1 MSVAEQQ
8 IEQALA
14 TWSSY
19 FLQVV
24 SFAQRAEIIAF
35 QENLP
40 TCEELNQ
47 LYSKLEV
54 FLPNTFKKYKDS
66 IIQELSSL
74 SEQNM
79 LAQSVAIALGLN
91 DQSKKQFFDN
101 YQKGGSLKDAQNRR
115 LFSLLEQI
123 QQDKQTSELQYKQ
136 PLNPLSPISLF
147 PSKNSLGQTYTVL
160 WDRFIHDLKKIPIS
174 HQQNLN
180 MWLDH
185 FDSLWQIYAQAMPA
199 VVSNDFISES
209 SAYDLA
215 KVSSALL
222 IAKKQAPDIDTPYL
236 LIQGDFFGIQNFI
249 FASGGDTAKHAAKL
263 LRGRSFY
270 VSLMVECAA
279 LKIVENLGLNSSSIV
294 QNAAGKFLIVAGNTA
309 QNILALEKIQTELNE
324 WFLKYTYGLSSLGLA
339 WTAVDEEQ
347 FKLQDTDNNFQQVMK
362 KLFTVLERKKL
373 SNFDLCGSDL
383 RPTVFEGYLDSFDNR
398 LGICE
403 LSGFAPATMQFRNS
417 VVVSDLSRDHVIV
430 GEALAKP
437 ALQRLIISEDVI
449 DQSDKVLK
457 VRLFGYS
464 IRFTEDQEISG
475 KFGPSIQEHKIQRFY
490 DFSLAQNMEDHAWHG
505 YAKRHINSYVPVFNN
520 VPDALDLNRYPESE
534 RNIEAGVLKNFNH
547 LAYDNKQLNES
558 SKWQG
563 IAALAVL
570 KGDIDNLGAIFQ
582 QGQKRPSFTKSALLS
597 RQINAFFAVYLPTLC
612 KEKYCNSY
620 TVFAGGDDFF
630 LIGPW
635 YEIICLASEMRNKFH
650 EYCANN
656 EKLHF
661 SAGILLTK
669 PGAPVNQLAE
679 RTESA
684 LELAKN
690 ALDAHGEAS
699 KNNVYCLEQVMKW
712 TDFEQVVQAC
722 HDLKNIQDQY
732 ALSTAFLYALLSWC
746 DMAEKEHLQPE
757 MTFWRSQL
765 YYKIYRHLESLPAY
779 KGNKEALKKCT
790 TDLAVIFAKNLEKFK
805 GHYRV
810 AVTTQL
816 YRYRISA

>member
-1 MSVAEQQ
+1 MSIAEQQ

-101 YQKGGSLKDAQNRR
+101 HQKGVSLKDAQNRR

-136 PLNPLSPISLF
+136 PLNTLSPISLF
-147 PSKNSLGQTYTVL
+147 PSENSLGQTYTVL
-160 WDRFIHDLKKIPIS
+160 WDKFIHDLKKIPIS
-174 HQQNLN
+174 HQKNLN

-222 IAKKQAPDIDTPYL
+222 MAKKQAPDIDTPYL

-362 KLFTVLERKKL
+362 KLFAVLERKKL

-398 LGICE
+398 LGVCE
-403 LSGFAPATMQFRNS
+403 LSGFAPAAMQFRNS
-417 VVVSDLSRDHVIV
+417 VAVSDLSRDHVIV

-437 ALQRLIISEDVI
+437 ALQRLIISKESI
-449 DQSDKVLK
+449 DQSDKSLK
-457 VRLFGYS
+457 VSLFGYS
-464 IRFTEDQEISG
+464 IRFTEDEEISG

-505 YAKRHINSYVPVFNN
+505 YAKRHINSYVPVFNSI
-520 VPDALDLNRYPESE
+520 PDALDLSRYPESE
-534 RNIEAGVLKNFNH
+534 RNIETGVLKNFNH
-547 LAYDNKQLNES
+547 LAYDNKQLNEN

-570 KGDIDNLGAIFQ
+570 KGDIDNLGTIFQ

-597 RQINAFFAVYLPTLC
+597 RQVNAFFAVYLPALC
-612 KEKYCNSY
+612 KEKYRNSY

-635 YEIICLASEMRNKFH
+635 YEIICLAAEMRNKFH

-661 SAGILLTK
+661 SAGVLLTK

-690 ALDAHGEAS
+690 ALDPQGEAS

-712 TDFEQVVQAC
+712 SDFEQVVQAC
-722 HDLKNIQDQY
+722 HDLKDIQTQY
-732 ALSTAFLYALLSWC
+732 GLSTAFLYALLTWC
-746 DMAEKEHLQPE
+746 DMAEQEHLQPE
-757 MTFWRSQL
+757 MTLWRSQL

-779 KGNKEALKKCT
+779 KGNKDVLRKSSS
-790 TDLAVIFAKNLEKFK
+790 DLAVIFAKNLEKFK
-805 GHYRV
+805 GRYRV
-810 AVTTQL
+810 AVTTHL
-816 YRYRISA
+816 YRYRKSA

>member
-101 YQKGGSLKDAQNRR
+101 YQKGVSLKDAQNRR

-147 PSKNSLGQTYTVL
+147 PSENSLGQTYTVL
-160 WDRFIHDLKKIPIS
+160 WDKFIHDLKRIPIS

-199 VVSNDFISES
+199 AVSNDFISES

-684 LELAKN
+684 LELAKH
-690 ALDAHGEAS
+690 ALDAHGKAS

-722 HDLKNIQDQY
+722 LDLKNIQDQY
-732 ALSTAFLYALLSWC
+732 GLSTAFLYALLSWC

-757 MTFWRSQL
+757 MTLWRSQL

-779 KGNKEALKKCT
+779 KGNKETLKKCT
-790 TDLAVIFAKNLEKFK
+790 ADLAVILAKNLQKFK
-805 GHYRV
+805 GRYRV
-810 AVTTQL
+810 AVTTHL
-816 YRYRISA
+816 YRYRKSA

>member
-101 YQKGGSLKDAQNRR
+101 YQKGVSLKDAQNRR

-147 PSKNSLGQTYTVL
+147 PSENSLGQTYTVL
-160 WDRFIHDLKKIPIS
+160 WDKFIHDLKKIPIS

-398 LGICE
+398 LSICE

-520 VPDALDLNRYPESE
+520 VPDALDLKRYPESE

-684 LELAKN
+684 LELAKH
-690 ALDAHGEAS
+690 ALDAHGKAS

-722 HDLKNIQDQY
+722 LDLKNIQDQY
-732 ALSTAFLYALLSWC
+732 GLSTAFLYALLSWC

-757 MTFWRSQL
+757 MTLWRSQL

-779 KGNKEALKKCT
+779 KGNKETLKKCT
-790 TDLAVIFAKNLEKFK
+790 ADLAVILAKNLQKFK

-810 AVTTQL
+810 AVTTHL
-816 YRYRISA
+816 YRYRKSA

>member
-1 MSVAEQQ
+1 MTFAEQQ

-24 SFAQRAEIIAF
+24 SFAQRAEVIAF

-40 TCEELNQ
+40 TGLELSQ
-47 LYSKLEV
+47 LYSILEN
-54 FLPNTFKKYKDS
+54 FLPDALKTNKDR
-66 IIQELSSL
+66 IIQELSTL
-74 SEQNM
+74 SENN
-79 LAQSVAIALGLN
+79 LLTQSVAVALGLN
-91 DQSKKQFFDN
+91 DESKKQFFDI
-101 YQKGGSLKDAQNRR
+101 YQKGVSLKEAQDRR

-123 QQDKQTSELQYKQ
+123 QQDKQADQLRYKQ
-136 PLNPLSPISLF
+136 PLNPLSPFSLF
-147 PSKNSLGQTYTVL
+147 PSETSLGQTYKVL
-160 WDRFIHDLKKIPIS
+160 WDQFIHDLKKIPLS
-174 HQQNLN
+174 HHKNLN

-199 VVSNDFISES
+199 VVSKAFISES

-215 KVSSALL
+215 KVSSALML
-222 IAKKQAPDIDTPYL
+222 AKKQALDTNTPYL

-249 FASGGDTAKHAAKL
+249 FASGGDTVKHAAKL

-279 LKIVENLGLNSSSIV
+279 LKIVEKLGLNSSSIV
-294 QNAAGKFLIVAGNTA
+294 QNAAGKFLIVAGNTT
-309 QNILALEKIQTELNE
+309 QNISFLEKIQTELNE

-339 WTAVDEEQ
+339 WTVVDEEQ

-362 KLFTVLERKKL
+362 KLFAVLERKKL
-373 SNFDLCGSDL
+373 SNFDLCASDQ
-383 RPTVFEGYLDSFDNR
+383 RPAVFEGYLDSFDNR
-398 LGICE
+398 LGVCE

-417 VVVSDLSRDHVIV
+417 VAVSDLSRDHVIV

-437 ALQRLIISEDVI
+437 ALQRLIISKESI
-449 DQSDKVLK
+449 DQSDKSLK
-457 VRLFGYS
+457 VSLFGYS
-464 IRFTEDQEISG
+464 IRFTEDEEISG

-505 YAKRHINSYVPVFNN
+505 YAKRHINSYVPVFNSI
-520 VPDALDLNRYPESE
+520 PDALDLSRYPESE
-534 RNIEAGVLKNFNH
+534 RNIETGVLKNFNH
-547 LAYDNKQLNES
+547 LAYDNKQLNEN

-570 KGDIDNLGAIFQ
+570 KGDIDNLGTIFQ

-597 RQINAFFAVYLPTLC
+597 RQVNAFFAVYLPALC
-612 KEKYCNSY
+612 KEKYRNSY

-635 YEIICLASEMRNKFH
+635 YEIICLAAEMRNKFH

-661 SAGILLTK
+661 SAGVLLTK

-690 ALDAHGEAS
+690 AIDPQGEAS

-712 TDFEQVVQAC
+712 SDFEQVVQAC
-722 HDLKNIQDQY
+722 HDLKDIQTQY
-732 ALSTAFLYALLSWC
+732 GLSTAFLYALLTWC
-746 DMAEKEHLQPE
+746 DMAEQEHLQPE
-757 MTFWRSQL
+757 MTLWRSQL

-779 KGNKEALKKCT
+779 KGNKDALRKGSS
-790 TDLAVIFAKNLEKFK
+790 DLAVIFAKNLEKFK
-805 GHYRV
+805 GRYRV
-810 AVTTQL
+810 AVTTHL
-816 YRYRISA
+816 YRYRKSA

>member
-101 YQKGGSLKDAQNRR
+101 YQKGVSLKDAQNRR

-147 PSKNSLGQTYTVL
+147 PSENSLGQTYTVL
-160 WDRFIHDLKKIPIS
+160 WDKFIHDLKRIPIS

-684 LELAKN
+684 LELAKH
-690 ALDAHGEAS
+690 ALDAHGKAS

-722 HDLKNIQDQY
+722 LDLKNIQDQY
-732 ALSTAFLYALLSWC
+732 GLSTAFLYALLSWC

-757 MTFWRSQL
+757 MTLWRSQL

-779 KGNKEALKKCT
+779 KGNKETLKKCT
-790 TDLAVIFAKNLEKFK
+790 ADLAVILAKNLQKFK
-805 GHYRV
+805 GRYRV
-810 AVTTQL
+810 AVTTHL
-816 YRYRISA
+816 YRYRKSA

>member
-101 YQKGGSLKDAQNRR
+101 YQKGVSLKDAQNRR

-147 PSKNSLGQTYTVL
+147 PSENSLGQTYTVL
-160 WDRFIHDLKKIPIS
+160 WDKFIHDLKKIPIS

-570 KGDIDNLGAIFQ
+570 KADIDNLGAIFQ

-684 LELAKN
+684 LELAKH
-690 ALDAHGEAS
+690 ALDAHGKAS

-722 HDLKNIQDQY
+722 LDLKNIQDQY
-732 ALSTAFLYALLSWC
+732 GLSTVFLYALLSWC

-757 MTFWRSQL
+757 MTLWRSQL

-779 KGNKEALKKCT
+779 KGNKETLKKCT
-790 TDLAVIFAKNLEKFK
+790 ADLAVILAKNLQKFK

-810 AVTTQL
+810 AVTTHL
-816 YRYRISA
+816 YRYRKSA

>member
-14 TWSSY
+14 TWSNY

-54 FLPNTFKKYKDS
+54 FLPSTFKKYKDS

-101 YQKGGSLKDAQNRR
+101 YQKGVSLKDAQNRR

-136 PLNPLSPISLF
+136 PLNTLSPISLF
-147 PSKNSLGQTYTVL
+147 PSENSLGQTYTVL
-160 WDRFIHDLKKIPIS
+160 WDKFIHDLRKIPIS
-174 HQQNLN
+174 HQKNLN

-222 IAKKQAPDIDTPYL
+222 MAKKQAPDIDTPYL

-309 QNILALEKIQTELNE
+309 QNILVLEKIQTELNE

-362 KLFTVLERKKL
+362 KLFAVLERKKL

-383 RPTVFEGYLDSFDNR
+383 RPTVFESYLDSFDNR
-398 LGICE
+398 LGVCE

-417 VVVSDLSRDHVIV
+417 VAVSDLSRDHVIV

-437 ALQRLIISEDVI
+437 ALQRLIISKDVI
-449 DQSDKVLK
+449 DQSDKALK
-457 VRLFGYS
+457 VSLFGYS

-505 YAKRHINSYVPVFNN
+505 YAKRHINSYVPVFNS

-534 RNIEAGVLKNFNH
+534 RNIEGGVLKNFNH
-547 LAYDNKQLNES
+547 LAYDNKQLNEN

-684 LELAKN
+684 LELAKH
-690 ALDAHGEAS
+690 ALDAHGKAS

-722 HDLKNIQDQY
+722 LDLKNIQDQY
-732 ALSTAFLYALLSWC
+732 GLSTAFIYALLSWC

-757 MTFWRSQL
+757 MILWRSQL

-790 TDLAVIFAKNLEKFK
+790 ADLAVIFAKNLEKFK
-805 GHYRV
+805 GRYRV
-810 AVTTQL
+810 AVTTHL
-816 YRYRISA
+816 YRYRKSA

>member
-14 TWSSY
+14 TWSNY

-54 FLPNTFKKYKDS
+54 FLPSTFKKYKDS

-101 YQKGGSLKDAQNRR
+101 YQKGVSLKDAQNRR

-136 PLNPLSPISLF
+136 PLNTLSPISLF
-147 PSKNSLGQTYTVL
+147 PSENSLGQTYTVL
-160 WDRFIHDLKKIPIS
+160 WDKFIHDLKKIPIS
-174 HQQNLN
+174 HQKNLN

-222 IAKKQAPDIDTPYL
+222 MAKKQAPDIDTPYL

-309 QNILALEKIQTELNE
+309 QNILVLEKIQTELNE

-362 KLFTVLERKKL
+362 KLFAVLERKKL

-383 RPTVFEGYLDSFDNR
+383 RPTVFESYLDSFDNR
-398 LGICE
+398 LGVCE

-417 VVVSDLSRDHVIV
+417 VAVSDLSRDHVIV

-437 ALQRLIISEDVI
+437 ALQRLIISKDVI
-449 DQSDKVLK
+449 DQSDKALK
-457 VRLFGYS
+457 VSLFGYS

-505 YAKRHINSYVPVFNN
+505 YAKRHINSYVPVFNS

-534 RNIEAGVLKNFNH
+534 RNIEGGVLKNFNH
-547 LAYDNKQLNES
+547 LAYDNKQLNEN

-684 LELAKN
+684 LELAKH
-690 ALDAHGEAS
+690 ALDAHGKAS

-722 HDLKNIQDQY
+722 LDLKNIQDQY
-732 ALSTAFLYALLSWC
+732 GLSTAFIYALLSWC

-757 MTFWRSQL
+757 MILWRSQL

-790 TDLAVIFAKNLEKFK
+790 ADLAVIFAKNLEKFK
-805 GHYRV
+805 GRYRV
-810 AVTTQL
+810 AVTTHL
-816 YRYRISA
+816 YRYRKSA

>member
-1 MSVAEQQ
+1 MSIAEQQ

-35 QENLP
+35 QENLL
-40 TCEELNQ
+40 TSEELNQ
-47 LYSKLEV
+47 LYSKLEN
-54 FLPNTFKKYKDS
+54 FLPNTFKKYKNT
-66 IIQELSSL
+66 IIQELAAL

-91 DQSKKQFFDN
+91 DQSKKKFFDN
-101 YQKGGSLKDAQNRR
+101 YQKGVSLKDAQNRR

-136 PLNPLSPISLF
+136 PLNTLSPISLF
-147 PSKNSLGQTYTVL
+147 PSENSLGQTYTVL
-160 WDRFIHDLKKIPIS
+160 WDKFIHDLKKIPIS
-174 HQQNLN
+174 HQKNLN

-222 IAKKQAPDIDTPYL
+222 MAKKQAPDIDTPYL

-362 KLFTVLERKKL
+362 KLFAVLERKKL

-383 RPTVFEGYLDSFDNR
+383 RPTVFESYLDSFDNR
-398 LGICE
+398 LGVCE

-417 VVVSDLSRDHVIV
+417 VAVSDLSRDHVIV

-437 ALQRLIISEDVI
+437 ALQRLIISKDVI
-449 DQSDKVLK
+449 DQSDKALK
-457 VRLFGYS
+457 VSLFGYS

-505 YAKRHINSYVPVFNN
+505 YAKRHINSYVPVFNS

-534 RNIEAGVLKNFNH
+534 RNIEGGVLKNFNH
-547 LAYDNKQLNES
+547 LAYDNKQLNEN

-679 RTESA
+679 RTELA
-684 LELAKN
+684 LELAKH
-690 ALDAHGEAS
+690 ALDAHGKAS

-722 HDLKNIQDQY
+722 LDLKNIQDQY
-732 ALSTAFLYALLSWC
+732 GLSTAFIYALLSWC

-757 MTFWRSQL
+757 MILWRSQL

-790 TDLAVIFAKNLEKFK
+790 ADLAVIFAKNLEKFK
-805 GHYRV
+805 GRYRV
-810 AVTTQL
+810 AVTTHL
-816 YRYRISA
+816 YRYRKSA